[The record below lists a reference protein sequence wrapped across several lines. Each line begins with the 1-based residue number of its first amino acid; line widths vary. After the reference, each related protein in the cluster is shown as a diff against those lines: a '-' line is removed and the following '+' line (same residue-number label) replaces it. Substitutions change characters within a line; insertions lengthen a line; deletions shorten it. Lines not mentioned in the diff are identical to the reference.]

1 MDKLYESLR
10 QFGEKELRMFFYNLL
25 NTVDRYGK
33 DDCIEEKSLAE
44 GLVNILQRH
53 IDAVR
58 SHQLQAYSL
67 QSYVHLVFSL
77 SDAGSL
83 KVTLSKIG
91 KREVSQVMAFN
102 ELFSVGPISDLDTTT
117 GQQKR
122 LLWMM
127 EHDRDYRYVQHLNQE
142 HQLVNMVKAV
152 KSIPENKTIVIWCAD
167 NSHDQTGLRFALYLL
182 RERKQPINV
191 VNVTELYNASGLQV
205 KDKDTPYAMGLIDL
219 EIYQELVRKYHDG
232 FPLEPNQRRRYE
244 SEWTMLMNQ
253 DHLLRLW
260 EESTVRGSGMSALDE
275 VIVKS
280 VIELEHEQDENG
292 FIRAGSVVV
301 RVFDT
306 SQQLVGDSF
315 ITYRIW
321 ILVSKGI
328 LTFRGFPGALHQ
340 FSVKLVTT
348 GLANEKR

>member
-1 MDKLYESLR
+1 MDKLYESLH

-25 NTVDRYGK
+25 NAIDRYAK
-33 DDCIEEKSLAE
+33 DGSIEEKSLAE
-44 GLVNILQRH
+44 GLVKILQRH

-58 SHQLQAYSL
+58 SHQLQSYAL
-67 QSYVHLVFSL
+67 QRYVHLVFSL

-91 KREVSQVMAFN
+91 KREVCEVIAFN

-117 GQQKR
+117 GQQER

-127 EHDRDYRYVQHLNQE
+127 EHDGDYRYGQLSNQE

-167 NSHDQTGLRFALYLL
+167 NAHDQTGLRFALYLL
-182 RERKQPINV
+182 REREQPINV
-191 VNVTELYNASGLQV
+191 VNVTELYNASGLQA
-205 KDKDTPYAMGLIDL
+205 KDEAIPCAIGLIDL
-219 EIYQELVRKYHDG
+219 ENYQELVRKYYEG
-232 FPLEPNQRRRYE
+232 FPLEPSQRRRYK
-244 SEWTMLMNQ
+244 SEWLMLTKQ
-253 DHLLRLW
+253 YHVLRLW
-260 EESTVRGSGMSALDE
+260 EEGTVRGSDVSALDE

-292 FIRAGSVVV
+292 FIKAGNVVV

-306 SQQLVGDSF
+306 SQQLVGYSF

-321 ILVSKGI
+321 ILVNQGI
-328 LTFRGFPGALHQ
+328 LTFRGLPVALHQ
-340 FSVKLVTT
+340 FSVKLVPR
-348 GLANEKR
+348 G